1 MQDKTDAIRAGFG
14 PRAAAFLLDR
24 LLLVIAL
31 LSVRIPALLAGSGS
45 AVLFTFT
52 VADILCYV
60 LVSVY
65 FILLTHFTGSTLGK
79 KAMGLHVEKEN
90 GEKPSLPD
98 VIYRETIG
106 RYLSGILCLGYFMAL
121 ADSRHRA
128 FHDYICDTRVVYNER
143 ILPARPGTKAETVP
157 DYTVPGDT
165 PDETPDTAAPL
176 PPTKSPFTP
185 AYTIPSAVPAEAET
199 NEE

>member
-31 LSVRIPALLAGSGS
+31 LSVRIPALFAGGGTAILFRFT
-45 AVLFTFT
+45 AVD
-52 VADILCYV
+52 VLCYV
-60 LVSVY
+60 LVCIY

-79 KAMGLHVEKEN
+79 KVMGLRVEKED

-106 RYLSGILCLGYFMAL
+106 RYLSSILFLGYFMVL
-121 ADSRHRA
+121 ADSRQRA
-128 FHDYICDTRVVYNER
+128 FHDYLCDTRVVYDRRVIHPQPQANPEKH
-143 ILPARPGTKAETVP
+143 A
-157 DYTVPGDT
+157 DYTVPG
-165 PDETPDTAAPL
+165 ETQVGTEDVPAIPPKETEAAE
-176 PPTKSPFTP
+176 PF
-185 AYTIPSAVPAEAET
+185 YTIPSTSLAKDT
-199 NEE
+199 KTEE